1 MATYTELRNLF
12 NQDDL
17 RNRVEVALI
26 IKAHSIIAETSPSD
40 TRLAWANGV
49 LSSSRGEA
57 ESLLKYV
64 LAANAAS
71 TIEQIN
77 GASDE
82 AVSVAVD
89 AAIDKLYV

>member
-1 MATYTELRNLF
+1 MATYADLRNAF

-26 IKAHSIIAETSPSD
+26 IKAHAIIAEAAPSE
-40 TRLAWANGV
+40 TRLTWAKDV
-49 LSSSRGEA
+49 LSSSYSEA
-57 ESLLKYV
+57 ASLLKYV

-77 GASDE
+77 GASD
-82 AVSVAVD
+82 VSISTAVD